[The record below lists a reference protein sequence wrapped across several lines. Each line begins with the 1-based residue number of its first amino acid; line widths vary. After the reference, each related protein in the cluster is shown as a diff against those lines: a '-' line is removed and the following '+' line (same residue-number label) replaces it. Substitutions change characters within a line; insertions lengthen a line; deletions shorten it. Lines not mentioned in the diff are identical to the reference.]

1 MAAIQQVFEYVK
13 IPGVFWLALIGFA
26 ITWLPQ
32 LAPGAPWL
40 STVLLLLC
48 AVLKAAEVIVTGLA
62 PTPTTRADADLF
74 DFWRRL
80 IFG

>member
-1 MAAIQQVFEYVK
+1 MSAIQQVFEYVK

-32 LAPGAPWL
+32 LAPNAPWL
-40 STVLLLLC
+40 SSVLLLLC
-48 AVLKAAEVIVTGLA
+48 AILKAAEVIVAGLA
-62 PTPTTRADADLF
+62 PDPAIRADAPLF

-80 IFG
+80 ILG